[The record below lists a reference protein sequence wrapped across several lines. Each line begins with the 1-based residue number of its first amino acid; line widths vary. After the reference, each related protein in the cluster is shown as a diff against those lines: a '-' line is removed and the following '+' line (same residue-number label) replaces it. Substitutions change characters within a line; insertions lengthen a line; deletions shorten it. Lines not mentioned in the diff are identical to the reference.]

1 MTASSAPATSES
13 ATRRKGP
20 IYFDF
25 QATTPLEPKA
35 LAAMMPYLTE
45 KFGNPHSATH
55 RFGWEGKAGVDVARK
70 HIAALLNAQPEE
82 ITFLS
87 GATEANNL
95 ALKGVLE
102 KAGPQRNRLIIAE
115 TEHACIRETAAY
127 LATRGVEVTLLP
139 VDDEGLVRL
148 DALEAALD
156 DRVALVSVM
165 LVNNEIGVIQPLAE
179 IAQLAH
185 AHGAL
190 VHCDMAQAA
199 GKIPVDVEALGLDL
213 ASLSSHKLYGPKGV
227 GAIYVRRGVQ
237 VAPQIHGG
245 GQEAGLRSGTL
256 APFLCVGFGEAANIA
271 RGQLEQDQAHVK
283 ALWQQTVEA
292 FRQSGIAFRIN
303 GSTARRYFGNLNVS
317 FPGVDGARLLADLR
331 GFAVSSGAACASS
344 VGKTSYVLE
353 ALGVESRVAQATLR
367 IGFGRAT
374 TAEDVREMTAAI
386 LKAVRAQTE
395 ASWRQ

>member
-1 MTASSAPATSES
+1 MSATSSPEG
-13 ATRRKGP
+13 RRKGP
-20 IYFDF
+20 VYFDF

-45 KFGNPHSATH
+45 KFGNPHSASH

-70 HIAALLNAQPEE
+70 HIAALLNAAPEE

-95 ALKGVLE
+95 ALKGALE
-102 KAGPQRNRLIIAE
+102 AAAPGRNRLLIAE

-127 LATRGVEVTLLP
+127 LASRGYEVSLLP
-139 VDDEGLVRL
+139 VDGEGLLRL

-179 IAQLAH
+179 IAKLAH

-190 VHCDMAQAA
+190 VHSDLAQAA
-199 GKIPVDVEALGLDL
+199 GKIPVDVQALGLDL
-213 ASLSSHKLYGPKGV
+213 ASLSSHKLYGPKGI
-227 GAIYVRRGVQ
+227 GAIYVRRGVKI
-237 VAPQIHGG
+237 APQIHGG
-245 GQEAGLRSGTL
+245 GQEEGLRSGTL
-256 APFLCVGFGEAANIA
+256 APFLCVGFGEAAKIA
-271 RGQLEQDQAHVK
+271 SAQLEADQAHMK
-283 ALWQQTVEA
+283 TLWQQTVEA
-292 FRQSGIAFRIN
+292 FTRSGIAFQIN
-303 GSTARRYFGNLNVS
+303 GSTTHRYFGNLNVS
-317 FPGVDGARLLADLR
+317 FPGVDGSRLLADLR

-353 ALGVESRVAQATLR
+353 ALGVEPRVAQATLR

-374 TAEDVREMTAAI
+374 TAAEVSDMTDAI

>member
-1 MTASSAPATSES
+1 MTATSPSE
-13 ATRRKGP
+13 TRRKGP

-45 KFGNPHSATH
+45 KFGNPHSASH

-70 HIAALLNAQPEE
+70 HIAALINAAPEE

-102 KAGPQRNRLIIAE
+102 RAGPQRNRLIVAE

-127 LATRGVEVTLLP
+127 LATRGVEVSLLP
-139 VDDEGLVRL
+139 VDQDGLVKL
-148 DALEAALD
+148 DVLKSMLD

-179 IAQLAH
+179 IARLAH
-185 AHGAL
+185 AAGAL
-190 VHCDMAQAA
+190 VHTDMAQAA
-199 GKIPVDVEALGLDL
+199 GKIPVDVAALGVDL
-213 ASLSSHKLYGPKGV
+213 ASLSSHKLYGPKGI
-227 GAIYVRRGVQ
+227 GAIYVRRGVKI
-237 VAPQIHGG
+237 APQIHGG
-245 GQEAGLRSGTL
+245 GQEEGLRSGTL
-256 APFLCVGFGEAANIA
+256 APFLCVGFGEAAKIA
-271 RGQLEQDQAHVK
+271 KAQLEADQAHVS
-283 ALWQQTVEA
+283 ALWQQTVDA
-292 FRQSGIAFRIN
+292 LTQSGIAFQIN
-303 GSTARRYFGNLNVS
+303 GSVTQRYFGNLNVS
-317 FPGVDGARLLADLR
+317 FPGIDGARLLADLR

-353 ALGVESRVAQATLR
+353 ALGVESQVAQATLR

-374 TAEDVREMTAAI
+374 TAEDVTEMTDAI
-386 LKAVRAQTE
+386 LKVVRAQTE
-395 ASWRQ
+395 ASWRR

>member
-1 MTASSAPATSES
+1 MSATSSPEG
-13 ATRRKGP
+13 RRKGP
-20 IYFDF
+20 VYFDF

-45 KFGNPHSATH
+45 KFGNPHSASH

-70 HIAALLNAQPEE
+70 HIAALLNAAPEE

-95 ALKGVLE
+95 ALKGALE
-102 KAGPQRNRLIIAE
+102 AAAPGRNRLLVAE

-127 LATRGVEVTLLP
+127 LASRGYEVSLLP
-139 VDDEGLVRL
+139 VDGEGLLRL

-179 IAQLAH
+179 IAKLAH

-190 VHCDMAQAA
+190 VHSDLAQAA
-199 GKIPVDVEALGLDL
+199 GKIPVDVQALGLDL
-213 ASLSSHKLYGPKGV
+213 ASLSSHKLYGPKGI
-227 GAIYVRRGVQ
+227 GAIYVRRGVKI
-237 VAPQIHGG
+237 APQIHGG
-245 GQEAGLRSGTL
+245 GQEEGLRSGTL
-256 APFLCVGFGEAANIA
+256 APFLCVGFGEAAKIA
-271 RGQLEQDQAHVK
+271 SAQLEADQAHMK

-292 FRQSGIAFRIN
+292 FTRSGIAFQIN
-303 GSTARRYFGNLNVS
+303 GSTTHRYFGNLNVS
-317 FPGVDGARLLADLR
+317 FPGVDGSRLLADLR

-353 ALGVESRVAQATLR
+353 ALGVEPRVAQATLR

-374 TAEDVREMTAAI
+374 TAAEVSDMTDAI

>member
-1 MTASSAPATSES
+1 MTVSSASE
-13 ATRRKGP
+13 TRRKGP

-45 KFGNPHSATH
+45 KFGNPHSASH

-70 HIAALLNAQPEE
+70 HIAALINAAPEE

-95 ALKGVLE
+95 SLKGVLE
-102 KAGPQRNRLIIAE
+102 RAGLRRNRLIVAE

-127 LATRGVEVTLLP
+127 LATRGVEVSLLP
-139 VDDEGLVRL
+139 VDQDGLVKL
-148 DALEAALD
+148 DVLKSMLD

-179 IAQLAH
+179 IARLAH
-185 AHGAL
+185 AAGAL
-190 VHCDMAQAA
+190 VHTDMAQAA
-199 GKIPVDVEALGLDL
+199 GKIPVDVAALGVDL
-213 ASLSSHKLYGPKGV
+213 ASLSSHKLYGPKGI
-227 GAIYVRRGVQ
+227 GAIYVRRGVKI
-237 VAPQIHGG
+237 APQIHGG
-245 GQEAGLRSGTL
+245 GQEEGLRSGTL
-256 APFLCVGFGEAANIA
+256 APFLCVGFGEAAKIA
-271 RGQLEQDQAHVK
+271 KAQLEADQAHVS
-283 ALWQQTVEA
+283 ALWQQTVDA
-292 FRQSGIAFRIN
+292 LTQSGIAFQIN
-303 GSTARRYFGNLNVS
+303 GSVTQRYFGNLNVS
-317 FPGVDGARLLADLR
+317 YPGIDGARLLADLR

-353 ALGVESRVAQATLR
+353 ALGVESQVAQATLR

-374 TAEDVREMTAAI
+374 TSEDTKEMTDAI
-386 LKAVRAQTE
+386 LRAVRAQTDV
-395 ASWRQ
+395 SWRR

>member
-1 MTASSAPATSES
+1 MSATSSPEG
-13 ATRRKGP
+13 RRKGP
-20 IYFDF
+20 VYFDF

-45 KFGNPHSATH
+45 KFGNPHSASH

-70 HIAALLNAQPEE
+70 HIAALLNAAPEE

-95 ALKGVLE
+95 ALKGALE
-102 KAGPQRNRLIIAE
+102 AAAPGRNRLLIAE

-127 LATRGVEVTLLP
+127 LASRGYKVSLLP
-139 VDDEGLVRL
+139 VDGEGLLRL

-179 IAQLAH
+179 IAKLAH

-190 VHCDMAQAA
+190 VHSDLAQAA
-199 GKIPVDVEALGLDL
+199 GKIPVDVQALGLDL
-213 ASLSSHKLYGPKGV
+213 ASLSSHKLYGPKGI
-227 GAIYVRRGVQ
+227 GAIYVRRGVKI
-237 VAPQIHGG
+237 APQIHGG
-245 GQEAGLRSGTL
+245 GQEEGLRSGTL
-256 APFLCVGFGEAANIA
+256 APFLCVGFGEAAKIA
-271 RGQLEQDQAHVK
+271 SAQLEADQAHMK

-292 FRQSGIAFRIN
+292 FTRSGIAFQIN
-303 GSTARRYFGNLNVS
+303 GSTTHRYFGNLNVS
-317 FPGVDGARLLADLR
+317 FPGVDGSRLLADLR

-353 ALGVESRVAQATLR
+353 ALGVEPRVAQATLR

-374 TAEDVREMTAAI
+374 TAAEVSDMTDAI

>member
-1 MTASSAPATSES
+1 MTVSSVAAG
-13 ATRRKGP
+13 RRKGP

-70 HIAALLNAQPEE
+70 HVAALINAAPEE

-95 ALKGVLE
+95 ALKGVMEL
-102 KAGPQRNRLIIAE
+102 AGQGRNRLIVAE

-127 LATRGVEVTLLP
+127 LATRGVEVSLLP
-139 VDDEGLVRL
+139 VDGDGLVKL
-148 DALEAALD
+148 DALEALLD

-179 IAQLAH
+179 IAKLAH
-185 AHGAL
+185 AAGAL
-190 VHCDMAQAA
+190 VHSDMAQAA
-199 GKIPVDVEALGLDL
+199 GKIPVDVQALGLDL
-213 ASLSSHKLYGPKGV
+213 ASLSSHKLYGPKGI
-227 GAIYVRRGVQ
+227 GAIYVRRGVKI
-237 VAPQIHGG
+237 APQMHGG
-245 GQEAGLRSGTL
+245 GQEEGVRSGTL
-256 APFLCVGFGEAANIA
+256 APFLCVGFGEAAKIA
-271 RGQLEQDQAHVK
+271 KAQLEADQAHVS
-283 ALWQQTVEA
+283 ALWQQTVDA
-292 FRQSGIAFRIN
+292 FTGSGIAVRIN
-303 GSTARRYFGNLNVS
+303 GSVTHRYFGNLNVS
-317 FPGVDGARLLADLR
+317 FPGIDGARLLADLR

-353 ALGVESRVAQATLR
+353 ALGVESQVAQATLR

-374 TAEDVREMTAAI
+374 TAEDVKDMTDAI
-386 LKAVRAQTE
+386 LKAVRAQTDV
-395 ASWRQ
+395 SWRR

>member
-1 MTASSAPATSES
+1 MSATSSPEG
-13 ATRRKGP
+13 RRKGP
-20 IYFDF
+20 VYFDF

-45 KFGNPHSATH
+45 KFGNPHSASH

-70 HIAALLNAQPEE
+70 HIAGLLNAAPEE

-95 ALKGVLE
+95 ALKGALE
-102 KAGPQRNRLIIAE
+102 AAAPGRNRLLIAE

-127 LATRGVEVTLLP
+127 LASRGYKVSLLP
-139 VDDEGLVRL
+139 VDGEGLLRL

-179 IAQLAH
+179 IAKLAH

-190 VHCDMAQAA
+190 VHSDLAQAA
-199 GKIPVDVEALGLDL
+199 GKIPVDVQALGLDL
-213 ASLSSHKLYGPKGV
+213 ASLSSHKLYGPKGI
-227 GAIYVRRGVQ
+227 GAIYVRRGVKI
-237 VAPQIHGG
+237 APQIHGG
-245 GQEAGLRSGTL
+245 GQEEGLRSGTL
-256 APFLCVGFGEAANIA
+256 APFLCVGFGEAAKIA
-271 RGQLEQDQAHVK
+271 SAQLEADQAHMK

-292 FRQSGIAFRIN
+292 FTRSGIAFQIN
-303 GSTARRYFGNLNVS
+303 GSTTHRYFGNLNVS
-317 FPGVDGARLLADLR
+317 FPGVDGSRLLADLR

-353 ALGVESRVAQATLR
+353 ALGVEPRVAQATLR

-374 TAEDVREMTAAI
+374 TAAEVSDMTDAI

>member
-1 MTASSAPATSES
+1 MTATSPS

-45 KFGNPHSATH
+45 KFGNPHSASH

-70 HIAALLNAQPEE
+70 HIAALINAAPEE

-102 KAGPQRNRLIIAE
+102 RAGPQRNRLIVAE

-127 LATRGVEVTLLP
+127 LATRGVEVSLLP
-139 VDDEGLVRL
+139 VDQDGLVRL
-148 DALEAALD
+148 DVLKSMLD

-179 IAQLAH
+179 IARLAH
-185 AHGAL
+185 AAGAL
-190 VHCDMAQAA
+190 VHTDMAQAA
-199 GKIPVDVEALGLDL
+199 GKIAVDVQALGVDL
-213 ASLSSHKLYGPKGV
+213 ASLSSHKLYGPKGI
-227 GAIYVRRGVQ
+227 GAIYVRRGVSI
-237 VAPQIHGG
+237 APQIHGG
-245 GQEAGLRSGTL
+245 GQEEGLRSGTL
-256 APFLCVGFGEAANIA
+256 APFLCVGFGEAAKIA
-271 RGQLEQDQAHVK
+271 RAQLEADQAHVS
-283 ALWQQTVEA
+283 ALWQQTVDS
-292 FRQSGIAFRIN
+292 FTRSGIAFQIN
-303 GSTARRYFGNLNVS
+303 GSVTQRYFGNLNVS

-353 ALGVESRVAQATLR
+353 ALGVESQTAQATLR

-374 TAEDVREMTAAI
+374 TAEDVTEMTDAI
-386 LKAVRAQTE
+386 LKVVRAQTE
-395 ASWRQ
+395 ASWRR

>member
-1 MTASSAPATSES
+1 MSATSSPEG
-13 ATRRKGP
+13 RRKGP
-20 IYFDF
+20 VYFDF

-45 KFGNPHSATH
+45 KFGNPHSASH

-70 HIAALLNAQPEE
+70 HIAALLNAAPEE

-95 ALKGVLE
+95 ALKGALE
-102 KAGPQRNRLIIAE
+102 AAAPGRNRLLIAE

-127 LATRGVEVTLLP
+127 LASRGYEVSLLP
-139 VDDEGLVRL
+139 VDGEGLLRL

-179 IAQLAH
+179 IAKLAH

-190 VHCDMAQAA
+190 VHSDLAQAA
-199 GKIPVDVEALGLDL
+199 GKIPVDVQALGLDL
-213 ASLSSHKLYGPKGV
+213 ASLSSHKLYGPKGI
-227 GAIYVRRGVQ
+227 GAIYVRRGVKI
-237 VAPQIHGG
+237 APQIHGG
-245 GQEAGLRSGTL
+245 GQEEGLRSGTL
-256 APFLCVGFGEAANIA
+256 APFLCVGFGEAAKIA
-271 RGQLEQDQAHVK
+271 SAQLEADQAHMK
-283 ALWQQTVEA
+283 TLWQQTVDA
-292 FRQSGIAFRIN
+292 FAQSGIAFQIN
-303 GSTARRYFGNLNVS
+303 GSTTHRYFGNLNVS
-317 FPGVDGARLLADLR
+317 FPGVDGSRLLADLR

-353 ALGVESRVAQATLR
+353 ALGVEPRVAQATLR

-374 TAEDVREMTAAI
+374 TAAEVSDMTDAI

>member
-1 MTASSAPATSES
+1 MAES
-13 ATRRKGP
+13 AQQARRRGG
-20 IYFDF
+20 IYLDF
-25 QATTPLEPKA
+25 QATTPLEPRA

-70 HIAALLNAQPEE
+70 HIAALLNAAPEE

-102 KAGPQRNRLIIAE
+102 AAPETRRRLLIAE
-115 TEHACIRETAAY
+115 TEHACVRETAAY
-127 LATRGVEVTLLP
+127 LATRGYEVTLLP
-139 VDDEGLVRL
+139 VDGDGLLRL

-156 DRVALVSVM
+156 ERVALVSVM

-179 IAQLAH
+179 VARLAH
-185 AHGAL
+185 AAGAL
-190 VHCDMAQAA
+190 VHSDIAQAA
-199 GKIPVDVEALGLDL
+199 GKIEVDVQALGLDL
-213 ASLSSHKLYGPKGV
+213 ASISSHKLYGPKGI
-227 GAIYVRRGVQ
+227 GAIYVRKGVRL
-237 VAPQIHGG
+237 APQIHGG

-256 APFLCVGFGEAANIA
+256 APFLCVGFGEAAKIA
-271 RGQLEQDQAHVK
+271 RERLTDDQAHVAALWRQAVK
-283 ALWQQTVEA
+283 ALE
-292 FRQSGIAFRIN
+292 QSGIEWRLN
-303 GSTARRYFGNLNVS
+303 GSATQRYFGNLNVS
-317 FPGVDGARLLADLR
+317 FPGIDGARLLADLR

-367 IGFGRAT
+367 IGFGRTT
-374 TAEDVREMTAAI
+374 TADDVTEMTAAI
-386 LKAVRAQTE
+386 LKAVKAQRE

>member
-1 MTASSAPATSES
+1 MSATSSPEG
-13 ATRRKGP
+13 RRKGP
-20 IYFDF
+20 VYFDF

-45 KFGNPHSATH
+45 KFGNPHSASH

-70 HIAALLNAQPEE
+70 HIAALLNAAPEE

-95 ALKGVLE
+95 ALKGALE
-102 KAGPQRNRLIIAE
+102 AAAPGRNRLLIAE

-127 LATRGVEVTLLP
+127 LASRGYKVSLLP
-139 VDDEGLVRL
+139 VDGEGLLRL

-179 IAQLAH
+179 IAKLAH

-190 VHCDMAQAA
+190 VHSDLAQAA
-199 GKIPVDVEALGLDL
+199 GKIPVDVQALGLDL
-213 ASLSSHKLYGPKGV
+213 ASLSSHKLYGPKGI
-227 GAIYVRRGVQ
+227 GAIYVRRGVKI
-237 VAPQIHGG
+237 APQIHGG
-245 GQEAGLRSGTL
+245 GQEEGLRSGTL
-256 APFLCVGFGEAANIA
+256 APFLCVGFGEAAKIA
-271 RGQLEQDQAHVK
+271 SAQLEADQAHMK
-283 ALWQQTVEA
+283 TLWQQTVDA
-292 FRQSGIAFRIN
+292 FAQSGIAFQIN
-303 GSTARRYFGNLNVS
+303 GSTTHRYFGNLNVS
-317 FPGVDGARLLADLR
+317 FPGVDGSRLLADLR

-353 ALGVESRVAQATLR
+353 ALGVEPRVAQATLR

-374 TAEDVREMTAAI
+374 TAAEVSDMTDAI

>member
-1 MTASSAPATSES
+1 MAES
-13 ATRRKGP
+13 AQQARRRGA
-20 IYFDF
+20 IYLDF

-55 RFGWEGKAGVDVARK
+55 RFGWEGMAGVDVARK
-70 HIAALLNAQPEE
+70 HIAALLNAAPEE

-102 KAGPQRNRLIIAE
+102 AAPETRRRLLIAE

-127 LATRGVEVTLLP
+127 LATRGYEVTLLP
-139 VDDEGLVRL
+139 VDGDGLLRL

-156 DRVALVSVM
+156 ERVALVSVM

-179 IAQLAH
+179 VARLAH
-185 AHGAL
+185 AAGAL
-190 VHCDMAQAA
+190 VHSDIAQAA
-199 GKIPVDVEALGLDL
+199 GKIEVDVQALGLDL
-213 ASLSSHKLYGPKGV
+213 ASISSHKLYGPKGI
-227 GAIYVRRGVQ
+227 GAIYVRKGVRL
-237 VAPQIHGG
+237 APQIHGG

-256 APFLCVGFGEAANIA
+256 APFLCVGFGEAAKIA
-271 RGQLEQDQAHVK
+271 RERLADDQAHVAALWRQAVK
-283 ALWQQTVEA
+283 ALE
-292 FRQSGIAFRIN
+292 QSGIEWRLN
-303 GSTARRYFGNLNVS
+303 GSATQRYFGNLNVS
-317 FPGVDGARLLADLR
+317 FPGIDGARLLADLR

-367 IGFGRAT
+367 IGFGRTT
-374 TAEDVREMTAAI
+374 TADDVTEMTAAI
-386 LKAVRAQTE
+386 LKAVKAQRE

>member
-1 MTASSAPATSES
+1 MTVTAPTQG
-13 ATRRKGP
+13 RRRGP
-20 IYFDF
+20 VYFDF

-70 HIAALLNAQPEE
+70 HIAALIGAEPEE
-82 ITFLS
+82 ITYLS

-95 ALKGVLE
+95 ALKGVME
-102 KAGPQRNRLIIAE
+102 RAGPGRNRLLIAE

-127 LATRGVEVTLLP
+127 LANRGVEVTLLP
-139 VDDEGLVRL
+139 VDREGLVRL
-148 DALEAALD
+148 DALERELD
-156 DRVALVSVM
+156 ERVALVSVM
-165 LVNNEIGVIQPLAE
+165 LVNNEIGVIQPLAR
-179 IAQLAH
+179 IAEFAH

-190 VHCDMAQAA
+190 VHSDMAQAA
-199 GKIPVDVEALGLDL
+199 GKIPVDVQALGLDL
-213 ASLSSHKLYGPKGV
+213 ASLSSHKLYGPKGI
-227 GAIYVRRGVQ
+227 GAIYVRRGVKI
-237 VAPQIHGG
+237 APQIHGG
-245 GQEAGLRSGTL
+245 GQEEGLRSGTL
-256 APFLCVGFGEAANIA
+256 APFLCVGFGEAAKIA
-271 RGQLEQDQAHVK
+271 TAQLEQDQAHV
-283 ALWQQTVEA
+283 AVLWQQAVGA
-292 FRQSGIAFRIN
+292 FEQSGIAFQIN
-303 GSTARRYFGNLNVS
+303 GSVRQRYFGNLNVS

-353 ALGVESRVAQATLR
+353 ALGVESQVAQATLR

-374 TAEDVREMTAAI
+374 TSEDVTEMTDAI

-395 ASWRQ
+395 ASWRQR

>member
-1 MTASSAPATSES
+1 MTVISSGPETSSPAG
-13 ATRRKGP
+13 RRKGP

-25 QATTPLEPKA
+25 QATTPLEEKA
-35 LAAMMPYLTE
+35 LSAMMPYLTE

-70 HIAALLNAQPEE
+70 RIAALINAAPEE

-95 ALKGVLE
+95 ALKGVME
-102 KAGPQRNRLIIAE
+102 RAAEGRNRLIVAE

-139 VDDEGLVRL
+139 VDESGLVRL
-148 DALEAALD
+148 DALKETLD
-156 DRVALVSVM
+156 ERVALVSVM

-179 IAQLAH
+179 IAKLAH

-190 VHCDMAQAA
+190 VHSDMAQAA

-213 ASLSSHKLYGPKGV
+213 ASLSSHKLYGPKGI
-227 GAIYVRRGVQ
+227 GAIYVRKQ
-237 VAPQIHGG
+237 VPIAPQIHGG
-245 GQEAGLRSGTL
+245 GQEEGLRSGTL
-256 APFLCVGFGEAANIA
+256 APFLCVGFGEAARIA
-271 RGQLEQDQAHVK
+271 QGQLEADQAHVK
-283 ALWQQTVEA
+283 ALWDQTVDT

-303 GSTARRYFGNLNVS
+303 GSVTHRYFGNLNVS

-353 ALGVESRVAQATLR
+353 ALGVESQTAQATLR

-374 TAEDVREMTAAI
+374 TADDVKEMTDAI

-395 ASWRQ
+395 ASWR

>member
-1 MTASSAPATSES
+1 MSATSSPEG
-13 ATRRKGP
+13 RRKGP
-20 IYFDF
+20 VYFDF

-45 KFGNPHSATH
+45 KFGNPHSASH

-70 HIAALLNAQPEE
+70 HIAALLNAAPEE

-95 ALKGVLE
+95 ALKGALE
-102 KAGPQRNRLIIAE
+102 AAAPGRNRLLVAE

-127 LATRGVEVTLLP
+127 LASRGYEVSLLP
-139 VDDEGLVRL
+139 VDGEGLLRL

-179 IAQLAH
+179 IAKLAH

-190 VHCDMAQAA
+190 VHSDLAQAA
-199 GKIPVDVEALGLDL
+199 GKIPVDVQALGLDL
-213 ASLSSHKLYGPKGV
+213 ASLSSHKLYGPKGI
-227 GAIYVRRGVQ
+227 GAIYVRRGVKI
-237 VAPQIHGG
+237 APQIHGG
-245 GQEAGLRSGTL
+245 GQEEGLRSGTL
-256 APFLCVGFGEAANIA
+256 APFLCVGFGEAAKIA
-271 RGQLEQDQAHVK
+271 SAQLEADQAHMK
-283 ALWQQTVEA
+283 TLWQQTVEA
-292 FRQSGIAFRIN
+292 FTRSGIAFQIN
-303 GSTARRYFGNLNVS
+303 GSTTHRYFGNLNVS
-317 FPGVDGARLLADLR
+317 FPGVDGSRLLADLR

-353 ALGVESRVAQATLR
+353 ALGVEPRVAQATLR

-374 TAEDVREMTAAI
+374 TAAEVSDMTDAI

>member
-1 MTASSAPATSES
+1 MSATSS
-13 ATRRKGP
+13 QADRRKGP
-20 IYFDF
+20 VYFDF

-45 KFGNPHSATH
+45 KFGNPHSASH

-70 HIAALLNAQPEE
+70 HIAGLLNAAPEE

-95 ALKGVLE
+95 ALKGALE
-102 KAGPQRNRLIIAE
+102 AAAPGRNRLLVAE

-127 LATRGVEVTLLP
+127 LASRGYEVSLLP
-139 VDDEGLVRL
+139 VDGEGLLRL

-179 IAQLAH
+179 IAKLAH

-190 VHCDMAQAA
+190 VHSDLAQAA
-199 GKIPVDVEALGLDL
+199 GKIPVDVQALGLDL
-213 ASLSSHKLYGPKGV
+213 ASLSSHKLYGPKGI
-227 GAIYVRRGVQ
+227 GAIYVRRGVKI
-237 VAPQIHGG
+237 APQIHGG
-245 GQEAGLRSGTL
+245 GQEEGLRSGTL
-256 APFLCVGFGEAANIA
+256 APFLCVGFGEAAKIA
-271 RGQLEQDQAHVK
+271 SAQLEADQAHMK

-292 FRQSGIAFRIN
+292 FTRSGIAFQIN
-303 GSTARRYFGNLNVS
+303 GSTTHRYFGNLNVS
-317 FPGVDGARLLADLR
+317 FPGVDGSRLLADLR

-353 ALGVESRVAQATLR
+353 ALGVEPRVAQATLR

-374 TAEDVREMTAAI
+374 TAAEVSDMTDAI

>member
-1 MTASSAPATSES
+1 MADSQAQEA
-13 ATRRKGP
+13 RRRRAV
-20 IYFDF
+20 YLDF

-35 LAAMMPYLTE
+35 LDAMMPYLTE

-70 HIAALLNAQPEE
+70 RVAELIHAAPEE

-102 KAGPQRNRLIIAE
+102 AAPRERNRLLIAE

-127 LATRGVEVTLLP
+127 LATRGYEVTHLP
-139 VDDEGLVRL
+139 VDGEGLLRL

-156 DRVALVSVM
+156 ARVALVSVM

-179 IAQLAH
+179 IARLAH
-185 AHGAL
+185 AAGAL
-190 VHCDMAQAA
+190 VHSDIAQAA
-199 GKIPVDVEALGLDL
+199 GKIPVDVAALGLDL
-213 ASLSSHKLYGPKGV
+213 ASISSHKLYGPKGI
-227 GAIYVRRGVQ
+227 GAIYVRKGVRI
-237 VAPQIHGG
+237 APQIHGG

-256 APFLCVGFGEAANIA
+256 APFLCVGFGEAARIA
-271 RGQLEQDQAHVK
+271 RERLEDDQAHVA
-283 ALWQQTVEA
+283 ALWRQAVDAFTEA
-292 FRQSGIAFRIN
+292 GIPWRLN
-303 GSTARRYFGNLNVS
+303 GSATRRYFGNLNVS

-344 VGKTSYVLE
+344 VGKSSYVLE
-353 ALGVESRVAQATLR
+353 ALGVDARTAQATLR
-367 IGFGRAT
+367 IGFGRT
-374 TAEDVREMTAAI
+374 TTSEEVAEMTAAVI
-386 LKAVRAQTE
+386 KAVRAQLNVT
-395 ASWRQ
+395 WRR

>member
-1 MTASSAPATSES
+1 MSATSS
-13 ATRRKGP
+13 QADRRKGP
-20 IYFDF
+20 VYFDF

-45 KFGNPHSATH
+45 KFGNPHSASH

-70 HIAALLNAQPEE
+70 HIAGLLNAAPEE

-95 ALKGVLE
+95 ALKGALE
-102 KAGPQRNRLIIAE
+102 AAAPGRNRLLIAE

-127 LATRGVEVTLLP
+127 LASRGYKVSLLP
-139 VDDEGLVRL
+139 VDGEGLLRL

-179 IAQLAH
+179 IAKLAH

-190 VHCDMAQAA
+190 VHSDLAQAA
-199 GKIPVDVEALGLDL
+199 GKIPVDVQALGLDL
-213 ASLSSHKLYGPKGV
+213 ASLSSHKLYGPKGI
-227 GAIYVRRGVQ
+227 GAIYVRRGVKI
-237 VAPQIHGG
+237 APQIHGG
-245 GQEAGLRSGTL
+245 GQEEGLRSGTL
-256 APFLCVGFGEAANIA
+256 APFLCVGFGEAAKIA
-271 RGQLEQDQAHVK
+271 SAQLEADQAHMK

-292 FRQSGIAFRIN
+292 FTRSGIAFQIN
-303 GSTARRYFGNLNVS
+303 GSTTHRYFGNLNVS
-317 FPGVDGARLLADLR
+317 FPGVDGSRLLADLR

-353 ALGVESRVAQATLR
+353 ALGVEPRVAQATLR

-374 TAEDVREMTAAI
+374 TAAEVSDMTDAI

>member
-1 MTASSAPATSES
+1 MTVSPASGG
-13 ATRRKGP
+13 RRKGP

-70 HIAALLNAQPEE
+70 HVAALINAEPEE
-82 ITFLS
+82 VIFLS

-95 ALKGVLE
+95 ALKGVME
-102 KAGPQRNRLIIAE
+102 QAETARNRLIVAE

-127 LATRGVEVTLLP
+127 LATKGYEVSLLP
-139 VDDEGLVRL
+139 VDSEGLVRL
-148 DALEAALD
+148 DVLEDLLD

-179 IAQLAH
+179 IARLAH
-185 AHGAL
+185 VRGAL
-190 VHCDMAQAA
+190 VHTDLAQAA
-199 GKIPVDVEALGLDL
+199 GKIPVDVQALGVDL
-213 ASLSSHKLYGPKGV
+213 ASLSSHKLYGPKGI
-227 GAIYVRRGVQ
+227 GAIYVRRGVRI
-237 VAPQIHGG
+237 APQMHGG

-256 APFLCVGFGEAANIA
+256 APFLCVGFGEAAKIA
-271 RGQLEQDQAHVK
+271 KSRLEEDQAHVA
-283 ALWQQTVEA
+283 ALWHQAVEA
-292 FRQSGIAFRIN
+292 FRQSNIAFRIN
-303 GSTARRYFGNLNVS
+303 GSVTQRYLGNLNVS

-353 ALGVESRVAQATLR
+353 ALGVESQVAQATLR

-374 TAEDVREMTAAI
+374 TAEETKELTDAI

-395 ASWRQ
+395 APWRQ